1 VAGRLD
7 LVRDLLDTKVTDRHG
22 REMGRVDG
30 VVLQLDGRG
39 APRVAAIAIGSSVL
53 ARRVAPFLGRW
64 AAGLERALGI
74 DEGRPLRIP
83 FAEVLAIT
91 DHIRVDVA
99 VGETPASAV
108 EHRLRNVVS
117 SIPGGSS

>member
-1 VAGRLD
+1 VEGRLD
-7 LVRDLLDTKVTDRHG
+7 LVRDLIDKLVLDRYG

-30 VVLQLDGRG
+30 VILEIGGDE

-53 ARRVAPFLGRW
+53 ARRVRPFLGRW

-83 FAEVLAIT
+83 FAAVLDVT
-91 DHIRVDVA
+91 NHVRVDVA
-99 VGETPASAV
+99 VGETPGAVV
-108 EHRLRNVVS
+108 EHALRNVWS
-117 SIPGGSS
+117 ALPGGSS